1 MPDTPSRSHQPLLAI
16 DDVSRRFGRRT
27 VVNRV
32 TLTVEPGEIHLVVG
46 PNGSGKSTL
55 ARLGV
60 GLLRPHGG
68 AVRVGGHDPRTVPLA
83 RGSLGYL
90 GHESQLYDDLTPSE
104 NLEFAARLLGVSHPG
119 AAAATA
125 LGRFGVDPE
134 GRVPV
139 RRLSR
144 GYVQRI
150 ALARSLVHR
159 PALLVWDEPLTGLD
173 APTVEATVA
182 VIEAERA
189 RGAAVML
196 ISHDLPELWR
206 LAAQVHVVRDGEI
219 RLSVDTGLTLEQ
231 FRTSYAGLLA

>member
-60 GLLRPHGG
+60 GLLRPHAG
-68 AVRVGGHDPRTVPLA
+68 AVRVGGHDPRTVPSA
-83 RGSLGYL
+83 RGALGYL
-90 GHESQLYDDLTPSE
+90 GHESQLYDDLTPAE

-219 RLSVDTGLTLEQ
+219 RLSADTGMTLEQ